1 MENGGDG
8 SVALLENCL
17 LLICFVSDD
26 SIIVFKIISYLCS
39 ATFSEHVQFEFSGF
53 LGWLGLDFPPSLPP
67 PLSFSL
73 LLRCD
78 GGGGDQFKVPGWPPR
93 PY

>member
-1 MENGGDG
+1 MLHQAAWLISHTWPAMENGGDG

-53 LGWLGLDFPPSLPP
+53 LAWLGLDFPPSVPP
-67 PLSFSL
+67 SPSLIFSI
-73 LLRCD
+73 
-78 GGGGDQFKVPGWPPR
+78 VEV
-93 PY
+93 